1 MLSCQLSVQEME
13 SRRKQVIYGK
23 TCRIASS
30 TGKEITHGASLDNT
44 SHQKEEWVGKIT
56 IIVML
61 GLFLFLVFTSH
72 Y

>member
-1 MLSCQLSVQEME
+1 MLSSQPSVQEVE
-13 SRRKQVIYGK
+13 SRRRQVIYGK

-30 TGKEITHGASLDNT
+30 AGKKPTRGASLDNT